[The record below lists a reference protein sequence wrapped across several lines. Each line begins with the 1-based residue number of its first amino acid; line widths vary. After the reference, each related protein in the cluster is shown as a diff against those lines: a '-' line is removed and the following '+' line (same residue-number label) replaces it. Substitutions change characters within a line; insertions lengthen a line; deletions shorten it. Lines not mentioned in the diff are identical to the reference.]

1 MSHSWSLPI
10 SDDMCN
16 KILSGAAVEF
26 SELSHPEIASLVYL
40 QKLSKLAAGT
50 ASSLE
55 LERKYAALLGIPHQD
70 LLEVISANLDRNAI
84 VSGSFKAAQCGID
97 FMSPEEVAGRSFLR
111 PDGGWDFSFARRH
124 EVPVMPYE
132 TVRADG
138 SVMLLSDGQRRFLDA
153 FRAMP
158 DDNLRSQSF
167 AGTGKTTIVYELVEN
182 IAIQGLKPITFLV
195 DQGHKHRPII
205 KRIGKQKYEANRS
218 RIKLLTYITLA
229 VEVLAAGNNALERRF
244 SRALS
249 VNYAPRTIY
258 ERAQLASPG
267 PMTVNAFVD
276 LCWNMVRRYCWSTDL
291 AISERHIPKGQR
303 LRMSNAQTAAA
314 VASAVQ
320 LWNATVSLE
329 HSDLPMAGY
338 HIIKLMALSGRP
350 IPERYGIILIDELH
364 DAPRLLIDVLQRSGL
379 PVLMLGDRYQN
390 LQGLDLPSVGTAL
403 SSDMTLSLRAGLKMA
418 DYVNP
423 LIDMH
428 PMKST
433 SGFSAD
439 NGKHTDFHQYPVEGF
454 PEEST
459 LIAVA
464 DEWGMLDWLIRG
476 RRQGRVVKVF
486 DPGMKMATFVAD
498 CESLFHAQGNN
509 QHGSPHYTPTHGA
522 LSRYS
527 SWQELSKAMSWNAAF
542 CRVERWLDK
551 GGRYGSLDR
560 CEYLQPRPLEPT
572 VVMVHDVKSMEMP
585 AITISEDLYC
595 LAREGSSQELSRTVA
610 RLYTA
615 VTRGVERVHVPDS
628 HMEWLAYLGGGQ
640 FRGGG

>member
-70 LLEVISANLDRNAI
+70 LLEVISASFDRNAI

-205 KRIGKQKYEANRS
+205 KRIGKQKYEANRN

-229 VEVLAAGNNALERRF
+229 V
-244 SRALS
+244 
-249 VNYAPRTIY
+249 
-258 ERAQLASPG
+258 
-267 PMTVNAFVD
+267 
-276 LCWNMVRRYCWSTDL
+276 
-291 AISERHIPKGQR
+291 
-303 LRMSNAQTAAA
+303 
-314 VASAVQ
+314 
-320 LWNATVSLE
+320 
-329 HSDLPMAGY
+329 
-338 HIIKLMALSGRP
+338 
-350 IPERYGIILIDELH
+350 
-364 DAPRLLIDVLQRSGL
+364 
-379 PVLMLGDRYQN
+379 
-390 LQGLDLPSVGTAL
+390 
-403 SSDMTLSLRAGLKMA
+403 
-418 DYVNP
+418 
-423 LIDMH
+423 
-428 PMKST
+428 
-433 SGFSAD
+433 
-439 NGKHTDFHQYPVEGF
+439 
-454 PEEST
+454 
-459 LIAVA
+459 
-464 DEWGMLDWLIRG
+464 
-476 RRQGRVVKVF
+476 
-486 DPGMKMATFVAD
+486 
-498 CESLFHAQGNN
+498 
-509 QHGSPHYTPTHGA
+509 
-522 LSRYS
+522 
-527 SWQELSKAMSWNAAF
+527 
-542 CRVERWLDK
+542 
-551 GGRYGSLDR
+551 
-560 CEYLQPRPLEPT
+560 
-572 VVMVHDVKSMEMP
+572 
-585 AITISEDLYC
+585 
-595 LAREGSSQELSRTVA
+595 
-610 RLYTA
+610 
-615 VTRGVERVHVPDS
+615 
-628 HMEWLAYLGGGQ
+628 
-640 FRGGG
+640 